1 MKNKKKLIPVVIL
14 LFIISLFIDYPVFES
29 NVIGVYVEKYTSNDR
44 YMKFR
49 KRERD
54 TLYLKKGGLLFS
66 KFWGN
71 GTYKLK
77 NYNEIILTPEKG
89 KSITTH
95 TTVTNEL
102 FSKFKIIINHS
113 ADWEYYEK
121 IN

>member
-29 NVIGVYVEKYTSNDR
+29 NIIGVYVEKYTSNDH
-44 YMKFR
+44 YMKSR

-54 TLYLKKGGLLFS
+54 TLYLKKDGLLFS

-102 FSKFKIIINHS
+102 FSKFKIIINHGV
-113 ADWEYYEK
+113 DWEYYEK